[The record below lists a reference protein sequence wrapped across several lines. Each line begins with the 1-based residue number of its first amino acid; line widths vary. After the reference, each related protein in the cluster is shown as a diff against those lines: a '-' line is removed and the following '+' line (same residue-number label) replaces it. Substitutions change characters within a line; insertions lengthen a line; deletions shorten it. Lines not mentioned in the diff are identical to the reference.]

1 MDFFEEQSLARK
13 RTARLVFLFV
23 LAVIG
28 VMAAV
33 YLLIMFIWLMLVTY
47 IPALSLWWQ

>member
-13 RTARLVFLFV
+13 RTARLVVLFV

-33 YLLIMFIWLMLVTY
+33 YLLIMFMVT
-47 IPALSLWWQ
+47 AGASDTAGVA